1 MRWRTGSIELPMMTA
16 PPPDKQARNPLNDP
30 AHFLSLGLELAG
42 GKAGALA
49 LSLADRARALHLGD
63 PLWQALAA
71 VVQRAGIPEFH
82 ARMLH
87 DGRRN
92 AAYRT
97 AIERFAPGR
106 RVLDI
111 GTGSGLLAMMAARAG
126 ADHVYACEENTM
138 LAASAR
144 AVIAANGLADR
155 ITVFDRHSGKLDRLR
170 DLDGGVDL
178 VMSEVFSHCLV
189 GEGVLESLA
198 HARAELAVPGAIFL
212 PEQASVMV
220 ALAEFAPMIDSIGM
234 VEGFDLSVFSPH
246 LNPRTYVFPDDPGL
260 ALRSEPACVLRFDF
274 GEGDPPDTGGSA
286 CHLMSTGGVVSGLAQ
301 WLHLRFAD
309 DISYENRPGTGAD
322 LHWAINLAACEARP
336 SLPGELYS
344 AGSWYSQTTLAN
356 WCRHLGTD

>member
-1 MRWRTGSIELPMMTA
+1 MA
-16 PPPDKQARNPLNDP
+16 VPPPPQPPRDPLNDP
-30 AHFLSLGLELAG
+30 AHFLALGLELANSR
-42 GKAGALA
+42 AGALA
-49 LSLADRARALHLGD
+49 LSLAERARALHPDD

-71 VVQRAGIPEFH
+71 VVQQAGVPEFH

-87 DGRRN
+87 DRRRN

-178 VMSEVFSHCLV
+178 VISEVFSHCLV

-198 HARAELAVPGAIFL
+198 HARARLVTPGAIFL

-220 ALAEFAPMIDSIGM
+220 ALAEFPPMIDSIGM
-234 VEGFDLSVFSPH
+234 VEGFDLSGFSPH
-246 LNPRTYVFPDDPGL
+246 LNPRTYVFPDDPAL
-260 ALRSEPACVLRFDF
+260 ALRSEPACVLQVDF
-274 GEGDPPDTGGSA
+274 AKDDPPDTASSA
-286 CHLMSTGGVVSGLAQ
+286 CQLASTGGMVSGLAQ

-309 DISYENRPGTGAD
+309 DITYENRPASGAD
-322 LHWAINLAACEARP
+322 LHWAINLAACEERL

-344 AGSWYSQTTLAN
+344 VGSWYSQTTLVN
-356 WCRHLGTD
+356 WCRHLDTD